1 MMNKKILASS
11 GFTLVEIMI
20 SLALSSFVI
29 AGVYGVY
36 SIQQRSYKT
45 QGQVAD
51 LQQQLRSALD
61 FMTRDIRMV
70 GYNPGGICGV
80 NPSTYGILNRG
91 ADNFSFE
98 FCELEDNIWK
108 LHTVTYS
115 LDGSRLMRNLQIEGS
130 PGQQQAIAEG
140 IDAIEFLY
148 LQGNSPAGHPELP
161 PPEADLAKD
170 TRIIQLSILIRS
182 LYPDPHHTDTI
193 TYTPASKKATWTS
206 LISGSGNPPNDNYQ
220 RRLLVT
226 SIELRNVGL

>member
-20 SLALSSFVI
+20 SLVLSSFVI

-61 FMTRDIRMV
+61 FITRDIRMV
-70 GYNPGGICGV
+70 GYNPGGVCSV
-80 NPSTYGILNRG
+80 NPTTYGILNMG
-91 ADNFSFE
+91 VDNFSFE
-98 FCELEDNIWK
+98 YCGLEDNTWK

-115 LDGSRLMRNLQIEGS
+115 LEGSRLMRNLQVQDS
-130 PGQQQAIAEG
+130 PGQQQAVAEG
-140 IDAIEFLY
+140 IDAIEFRY
-148 LQGNSPAGHPELP
+148 LQGNSPPGHPELP

-182 LYPDPHHTDTI
+182 LYPDPYYKDTI
-193 TYTPASKKATWTS
+193 TYLPASGKAWTRT
-206 LISGSGNPPNDNYQ
+206 SGSGNPPNDNYQ

>member
-70 GYNPGGICGV
+70 GYNPGGVCGV

-130 PGQQQAIAEG
+130 SGQQQAVAEG
-140 IDAIEFLY
+140 IDAIDFRY
-148 LQGNSPAGHPELP
+148 LEGDGTTQA
-161 PPEADLAKD
+161 ADAAK
-170 TRIIQLSILIRS
+170 TRIIRLSILIRS
-182 LYPDPHHTDTI
+182 LYPDPYHKDT
-193 TYTPASKKATWTS
+193 TQYTPPPPAPAWTS